1 VNTGLETRI
10 ETGPN
15 GEYVAPNLIPG
26 EYAITAT
33 HTGFSTLSQSG
44 ILIHVNER
52 LQVDLNLTVG
62 EITQTVE
69 VTAAPTLLQSESSSV
84 GNVITRREVSEL
96 PLNGRSVYQ
105 LAYLNAGVTNA
116 IPTQNAN
123 NTSIPDNARAQQ
135 GLSVNGQRQSNNTFI
150 LDGVYNNQI
159 NQGLMAILPPLEAV
173 QEFVVETSNFNPEVG
188 RGGGVVNVTL
198 KSGTNSFHGQAFEF
212 MRNSALDARN
222 FFDRTSPRRL
232 PNFVQNSLAGL
243 SADRLSRTRRSS
255 SSTIRDF
262 GRGWGKR
269 WLPPY
274 PVRRC
279 APVISAELP
288 GRFMTRLR
296 TTRRPTLDSRLPPMA
311 LFRNRGSTRRPSMCS
326 PTSRFRTMLADRD
339 SPMARRSSIA
349 ERRGRTIRIRT
360 TSRSITGS
368 AKKISS
374 PYGGVSETQIPPFPG
389 PSARSL
395 RSPRLLGARYR
406 REVLVR

>member
-1 VNTGLETRI
+1 VSTANFCFAPVRHVATLWLLCALTLTAQVERGTLSGTVRDPSGAVLASAVVTVRNVNTGLETRI

-52 LQVDLNLTVG
+52 LQVDLNLRVG

-232 PNFVQNSLAGL
+232 PNFVQNQFGGAFGGPIIKNKTFFFV
-243 SADRLSRTRRSS
+243 DYQGFRQRLGQTLVATIP
-255 SSTIRDF
+255 ST
-262 GRGWGKR
+262 
-269 WLPPY
+269 P
-274 PVRRC
+274 
-279 APVISAELP
+279 
-288 GRFMTRLR
+288 LR
-296 TTRRPTLDSRLPPMA
+296 TGD
-311 LFRNRGSTRRPSMCS
+311 FRGT
-326 PTSRFRTMLADRD
+326 ARD
-339 SPMARRSSIA
+339 SGDR
-349 ERRGRTIRIRT
+349 
-360 TSRSITGS
+360 
-368 AKKISS
+368 KICL
-374 PYGGVSETQIPPFPG
+374 FH
-389 PSARSL
+389 
-395 RSPRLLGARYR
+395 
-406 REVLVR
+406 